1 MFDRRYKIPV
11 QVIIHLPGA
20 MTLKGVET
28 MGQEDQE
35 KNLKVWGIRLCH

>member
-28 MGQEDQE
+28 MGHEDQE

>member
-1 MFDRRYKIPV
+1 MFDRRYKISV
-11 QVIIHLPGA
+11 QIIIHLPGA

-35 KNLKVWGIRLCH
+35 KN